1 MGGGASQLSRPL
13 REEGGQRRESVLVGR
28 AIARAKRRDPE
39 GLHFLY
45 VRFAPDVRRYVAS
58 IVRCQHEAEDI
69 TQNVFTKLMTA
80 IQKYERQEAPFAA
93 WILRVARNAALD
105 HLRSQRAIPFEEV
118 RLDDRGGSE
127 PTPDQGLL
135 LRHALRELPEDQ
147 RRVLVLRHI
156 VGLSP
161 TEIADRLDRT
171 ESSVNGL
178 HHRGRRA
185 LKANLRELGA
195 SPVVAPETA
204 A

>member
-1 MGGGASQLSRPL
+1 LSNSL
-13 REEGGQRRESVLVGR
+13 REESAHLGESALVRR

-58 IVRCQHEAEDI
+58 IVRCDHEAEDI
-69 TQNVFTKLMTA
+69 TQNVFAKLMTA
-80 IQKYERQEAPFAA
+80 IEKYERRETPFAA

-105 HLRSQRAIPFEEV
+105 HLRAQRAIPFEEV
-118 RLDDRGGSE
+118 RIDDRGGSR
-127 PTPDQGLL
+127 PGPDQGLL
-135 LRHALRELPEDQ
+135 LRHALRQLPDDQ
-147 RRVLVLRHI
+147 RQVLVLRHI

-161 TEIADRLDRT
+161 TEIADRLERT

-185 LKANLRELGA
+185 LKQSLKRLDAV
-195 SPVVAPETA
+195 PVTA
-204 A
+204 